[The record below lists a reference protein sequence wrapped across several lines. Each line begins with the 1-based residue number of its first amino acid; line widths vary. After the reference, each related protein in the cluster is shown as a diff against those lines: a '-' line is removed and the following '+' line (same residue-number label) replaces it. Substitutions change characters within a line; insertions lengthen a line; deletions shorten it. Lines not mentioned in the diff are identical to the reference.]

1 MSIHHFQNMLA
12 NIWNMNEL
20 LIYNDNVGPNSELT
34 FKQLCRKIAVLFMLL
49 GARRKQALLAI
60 DIANVIVQTDKAI
73 LLLNKTLKHTNPK
86 HTVQPFENLCIVN
99 CLKFYIGERN
109 KRMDG
114 NQGRLMITYDK
125 PHKEASSD
133 TLSRWIKGELP
144 NAGIDVTIFQAH
156 SCRAASTSKA
166 RQQGIKI
173 SEIVKR
179 GCWSK
184 ENTFIKFYNKDIIKS
199 NSNDFDYS
207 SVVLSQM

>member
-1 MSIHHFQNMLA
+1 MNKLLAYYDNM
-12 NIWNMNEL
+12 
-20 LIYNDNVGPNSELT
+20 GPNSELT
-34 FKQLCRKIAVLFMLL
+34 FKQLCRKIAVLFILL
-49 GARRKQALLAI
+49 GARRKQVLLAI

-73 LLLNKTLKHTNPK
+73 FLPNKTLKHTNPK
-86 HTVQPFENLCIVN
+86 HPPERFVYYSFSENENLCIVN

-114 NQGRLMITYDK
+114 SQGRLMITYRK

-133 TLSRWIKGELP
+133 TLSRWIKGELS

-173 SEIVKR
+173 SEILKR
-179 GCWSK
+179 GCWSR
-184 ENTFIKFYNKDIIKS
+184 ENTFIKFYDKDIIKS
-199 NSNDFDYS
+199 NCNDFDYS

>member
-1 MSIHHFQNMLA
+1 
-12 NIWNMNEL
+12 
-20 LIYNDNVGPNSELT
+20 
-34 FKQLCRKIAVLFMLL
+34 MLL

-125 PHKEASSD
+125 HHKEASSD
-133 TLSRWIKGELP
+133 TLSRWIKGELS

-199 NSNDFDYS
+199 NGNDFDYS